1 LIDNLEHIFL
11 WLIKVNQL
19 NIKVFLCVI
28 FTVEDEAVTNHFTD
42 SFVCFVDRAGNRPQ
56 AKDDAINFAGG
67 KSICGVSVQ
76 EVLPQIINKQDL
88 RTFTVDLFS
97 IQINITFILKK
108 LHDGHFKRMLI
119 EVRHYHFPL
128 TASAFLL
135 QKLFHFAGS
144 RTPDTSNPDVPA

>member
-1 LIDNLEHIFL
+1 MIL
-11 WLIKVNQL
+11 
-19 NIKVFLCVI
+19 
-28 FTVEDEAVTNHFTD
+28 TVEDEAVTNHFAD
-42 SFVCFVDRAGNRPQ
+42 CFVCFVDRTGNRPQ

-97 IQINITFILKK
+97 IQINITFILKSSMMDISRECSLK
-108 LHDGHFKRMLI
+108 FAIIISPNCLRI
-119 EVRHYHFPL
+119 S
-128 TASAFLL
+128 ASKA
-135 QKLFHFAGS
+135 FHFAGS